1 MTWSRSLLTLGLVL
15 GCSGCALFGKSEPLD
30 VRYFSPTPPASGA
43 EAPSPEQPD
52 LRLRV
57 GKVSAASHLDRRI
70 VYREQGHEVGYYD
83 ALRWT
88 EEPDEYVRRG
98 LDELLFERMGVT
110 QVVSGP
116 APTLQ
121 VELVAFE
128 EVKAP
133 RHLGRVVL
141 SVSLSDGRDE
151 RFRRT
156 FVSEKPIEG
165 DAPEAAVAA
174 LSQALSASLDQVA
187 HETRSQLSQEKA
199 EIAAA
204 REKAHQAAG
213 ASALANPPPAP

>member
-1 MTWSRSLLTLGLVL
+1 MLALLL
-15 GCSGCALFGKSEPLD
+15 GCSGCALFSKSEPLN
-30 VRYFSPTPPASGA
+30 VRYFSPTPPPSAGA
-43 EAPSPEQPD
+43 EAPAPEQPD

-70 VYREQGHEVGYYD
+70 VYREQGHELGYYD

-88 EEPDEYVRRG
+88 EVPDEYVRRG

-128 EVKAP
+128 EVKQP
-133 RHLGRVVL
+133 KHVGRVVL
-141 SVSLSDGRDE
+141 SVSLSDGRNE

-165 DAPEAAVAA
+165 DSPEAAVDA
-174 LSQALSASLDQVA
+174 LSRALTASLDQIA
-187 HETRSQLSQEKA
+187 HETRSELTLER
-199 EIAAA
+199 EELAAA
-204 REKAHQAAG
+204 REKANQAQG
-213 ASALANPPPAP
+213 ASALATPPAPGR